1 MFPNDLWIVDP
12 YKGKLMTVVND
23 VPSEVIQIESSSDVS
38 HLSTTVKT
46 TTVNTTT
53 TKYDGTVESNEESTV
68 ETTRTG
74 NLANTALEP
83 SSVMVSQDRVS
94 VFVASRSKNCVY
106 HYKKSSQTG
115 KMELFQKIAVGLQ
128 PFAMC
133 EDPHGNV
140 YVANYG
146 DNTVSKIEVPS
157 FKKSSATAAGEEGQ
171 DKVVKTI
178 SVSAG
183 PRDLVSDE
191 DGAIWVACY
200 LSHKIDSRTGADLG
214 GIVSKIVNDTVVD
227 SITVG
232 LNPAAITCDE
242 SNTIWVANSG
252 SNTVSRIV
260 KSKKIAD
267 YQVGARPMAL
277 VCDSYGNVFTANY
290 DADTVTVIETST
302 KALATGNNVTTIPV
316 GDGPNAIGV
325 NMEDDIYVV
334 CGLENTVRKIID
346 KQVVSVIAVCD
357 SPVAF
362 GDFTGCAAYN
372 TQNVMAKP
380 EKGTT
385 DEKVQ
390 AALDKV
396 KNAEEA
402 VADMQAKVTQTVA
415 DVAEAKN
422 AAAAATEK
430 AKEAEAKVKEVKESL
445 DNTDAR
451 VTAVEG
457 TLETTKTKAE
467 ENATAIE
474 GIKEEAKAAKEA
486 AAAEAEKVTTLEK
499 QVKELSK
506 PKLNVEVTA
515 SEPIEGSTDT
525 KVTFTIGNKSVT
537 ASKAP
542 TVTLQ
547 DVETPVVATKVSE
560 GVFAA
565 VIPNA
570 KLGST
575 VKFTVAVDEEEENNL
590 VQDVYIESL
599 AGLADKFTVFNC
611 GFVAIDKA
619 NAIQWDADQN
629 APAADFFNTVTGGVE
644 WKFKSDSKAIESKFV
659 AKVAGKKF
667 FYIAAEAAYATAH
680 ADMVQ
685 RLFLNKFRPVFTEAT
700 TPTAG
705 TLSGKKVFVFELS
718 EATGVLV
725 EYANLDF

>member
-23 VPSEVIQIESSSDVS
+23 VPSEVIQIESSSDVT

-106 HYKKSSQTG
+106 HYKKSSETG
-115 KMELFQKIAVGLQ
+115 KMELFQKITVGMQ

-157 FKKSSATAAGEEGQ
+157 FKKSSAVAGEEGQ

-200 LSHKIDSRTGADLG
+200 LSHKIDSKTGADLG
-214 GIVSKIVNDTVVD
+214 GIVSKIVNDSVVD

-242 SNTIWVANSG
+242 SDTIWVANSG

-290 DADTVTVIETST
+290 DADTVTIIETST
-302 KALATGNNVTTIPV
+302 KALATGNNVTTVPV

-334 CGLENTVRKIID
+334 CGLENTVRKIVD

-396 KNAEEA
+396 KNAEAA
-402 VADMQAKVTQTVA
+402 VADMQSKVTQAVA

-422 AAAAATEK
+422 AATVATDK
-430 AKEAEAKVKEVKESL
+430 AKEAVDKVAEVKESL
-445 DNTDAR
+445 ANTDGR

-457 TLETTKTKAE
+457 TLETTKAKAE

-474 GIKEEAKAAKEA
+474 GIKEAAQTAKQAAD
-486 AAAEAEKVTTLEK
+486 AEAEKVTALEK

-506 PKLNVEVTA
+506 PKLDVTVTA

-525 KVTFTIGNKSVT
+525 KVTFTIGNKSVAPT
-537 ASKAP
+537 QAP
-542 TVTLQ
+542 TVKLQ
-547 DVETPVVATKVSE
+547 DVETPVTTTKVSE
-560 GVFAA
+560 GVFSAI
-565 VIPNA
+565 IPNA

-575 VKFTVAVDEEEENNL
+575 VKFVVPVDAEEENNL
-590 VQDVYIESL
+590 SQDVYVESL

-619 NAIQWDADQN
+619 NAIQWDTTQD
-629 APAADFFNTVTGGVE
+629 APAADFFNTVTGGAE
-644 WKFKSDSKAIESKFV
+644 WKFNSDSKSVESKFV
-659 AKVAGKKF
+659 PMAAGKKF
-667 FYIAAEAAYATAH
+667 FYVAAEANYVAAH
-680 ADMVQ
+680 ADLTQ
-685 RLFLNKFRPVFTEAT
+685 RLFLNKFKPVFTEAT

>member
-396 KNAEEA
+396 RNAEEA

-422 AAAAATEK
+422 AATAATEK
-430 AKEAEAKVKEVKESL
+430 AKEAEAKVKEAKESL

-590 VQDVYIESL
+590 VQDVYVESL

>member
-334 CGLENTVRKIID
+334 CGLENTVRKIVD

-396 KNAEEA
+396 RNAEEA

-415 DVAEAKN
+415 EVAEAKN
-422 AAAAATEK
+422 AATAATEK

-590 VQDVYIESL
+590 VQDVYVESL

-629 APAADFFNTVTGGVE
+629 VPAADFFNTVTGGVE

-667 FYIAAEAAYATAH
+667 FYIAAEAAYVTAH

>member
-23 VPSEVIQIESSSDVS
+23 VPSEVIQIESSSDVT

-106 HYKKSSQTG
+106 HYKKNSDSG
-115 KMELFQKIAVGLQ
+115 KMELFQKIAVGMQ

-157 FKKSSATAAGEEGQ
+157 FKKSSAIAGEEGQ

-200 LSHKIDSRTGADLG
+200 LSHKIDSKTGADLG
-214 GIVSKIVNDTVVD
+214 GIVSKIVNDSVVD

-242 SNTIWVANSG
+242 SDTIWVANSG

-290 DADTVTVIETST
+290 DADTVTIIETST
-302 KALATGNNVTTIPV
+302 KALATGNNVTTVPV

-334 CGLENTVRKIID
+334 CGLENTVRKIVD

-396 KNAEEA
+396 RNAEAA
-402 VADMQAKVTQTVA
+402 VADMQAKVTQAVA

-422 AAAAATEK
+422 AATVATDK
-430 AKEAEAKVKEVKESL
+430 AKEAVDKVAEVKESL
-445 DNTDAR
+445 ANTDGR

-457 TLETTKTKAE
+457 TLETTKAKAE

-474 GIKEEAKAAKEA
+474 GIKEAAKTAKEA
-486 AAAEAEKVTTLEK
+486 ADAEAEKVTALEK

-506 PKLNVEVTA
+506 PKLDVKVTA

-525 KVTFTIGNKSVT
+525 KVTFTIGNKSVSP
-537 ASKAP
+537 AQAP
-542 TVTLQ
+542 TVKLQ
-547 DVETPVVATKVSE
+547 DVETPVTTTKVSE
-560 GVFAA
+560 GVFSAI
-565 VIPNA
+565 IPNA

-575 VKFTVAVDEEEENNL
+575 VKFVVPVDAEEENNL
-590 VQDVYIESL
+590 SQDVYVESL
-599 AGLADKFTVFNC
+599 AGLADKFTVFSC
-611 GFVAIDKA
+611 GFVAIDKS
-619 NAIQWDADQN
+619 NAIQWDAAQN
-629 APAADFFNTVTGGVE
+629 APASDFFNTVSGTE
-644 WKFKSDSKAIESKFV
+644 WKFNSDSKSVESKFV
-659 AKVAGKKF
+659 PMAAGKKF
-667 FYIAAEAAYATAH
+667 FFIAAEASYVAAH
-680 ADMVQ
+680 ADLTQ
-685 RLFLNKFRPVFTEAT
+685 RLFLNKFKPVFTEAT
-700 TPTAG
+700 APTAG
-705 TLSGKKVFVFELS
+705 ALAGKKVFVFELS

>member
-23 VPSEVIQIESSSDVS
+23 VPSEVIQIESSSDVT

-106 HYKKSSQTG
+106 HYKKSSETG
-115 KMELFQKIAVGLQ
+115 KMELFQKITVGMQ

-157 FKKSSATAAGEEGQ
+157 FKKSSAVAGEEGQ

-200 LSHKIDSRTGADLG
+200 LSHKIDSKTGADLG
-214 GIVSKIVNDTVVD
+214 GIVSKIVNDSVVD

-242 SNTIWVANSG
+242 SDTIWVANSG

-290 DADTVTVIETST
+290 DADTVTIIETST
-302 KALATGNNVTTIPV
+302 KAIATGNNVTTVPV

-334 CGLENTVRKIID
+334 CGLENTVRKIVD

-396 KNAEEA
+396 KNAEAA
-402 VADMQAKVTQTVA
+402 VADMQSKVTQAVA

-422 AAAAATEK
+422 AATVATDK
-430 AKEAEAKVKEVKESL
+430 AKEAVDKVAEVKESL
-445 DNTDAR
+445 ANTDGR

-457 TLETTKTKAE
+457 TLETTKAKAE

-474 GIKEEAKAAKEA
+474 GIKEAAQTAKQAAD
-486 AAAEAEKVTTLEK
+486 AEAEKVTALEK

-506 PKLNVEVTA
+506 PKLDVTVTA

-525 KVTFTIGNKSVT
+525 KVTFTIGNKSVAPT
-537 ASKAP
+537 QAP
-542 TVTLQ
+542 TVKLQ
-547 DVETPVVATKVSE
+547 DVETPVTTTKVSD
-560 GVFAA
+560 GVFSAI
-565 VIPNA
+565 IPNA

-575 VKFTVAVDEEEENNL
+575 VKFVVAVDAEEENNL
-590 VQDVYIESL
+590 SQDVYVESL

-619 NAIQWDADQN
+619 NAIQWDAAQN
-629 APAADFFNTVTGGVE
+629 APAADFFNTVTGGAE
-644 WKFKSDSKAIESKFV
+644 WKFNSDSKSVESKFV
-659 AKVAGKKF
+659 PMAAGKKF
-667 FYIAAEAAYATAH
+667 FYIAAEANYVAAH
-680 ADMVQ
+680 ADLTQ
-685 RLFLNKFRPVFTEAT
+685 RLFLNKFKPVFTEAT
-700 TPTAG
+700 APTSG

>member
-23 VPSEVIQIESSSDVS
+23 VPSEVIQIESSSDVT

-106 HYKKSSQTG
+106 HYKKSSETG
-115 KMELFQKIAVGLQ
+115 KMELFQKITVGMQ

-157 FKKSSATAAGEEGQ
+157 FKKSSAVAGEEGQ

-200 LSHKIDSRTGADLG
+200 LSHKIDSKTGADLG
-214 GIVSKIVNDTVVD
+214 GIVSKIVNDSVVD

-242 SNTIWVANSG
+242 SDTIWVANSG

-290 DADTVTVIETST
+290 DADTVTIIETST
-302 KALATGNNVTTIPV
+302 KALATGNNVTTVPV

-334 CGLENTVRKIID
+334 CGLENTVRKIVD

-396 KNAEEA
+396 KNCETS
-402 VADMQAKVTQTVA
+402 VADMQSKVTQAVA

-422 AAAAATEK
+422 AATVATDK
-430 AKEAEAKVKEVKESL
+430 AKEAVDKVAEVKESL
-445 DNTDAR
+445 ANTDGR

-457 TLETTKTKAE
+457 TLETTKAKAE
-467 ENATAIE
+467 ENATAID
-474 GIKEEAKAAKEA
+474 GIKEAVKTAKEA
-486 AAAEAEKVTTLEK
+486 ADAEAEKVTALEK

-506 PKLNVEVTA
+506 PKLDVTVTA

-525 KVTFTIGNKSVT
+525 KVTFTIGNKSV
-537 ASKAP
+537 AP
-542 TVTLQ
+542 TQAPTIKLQ
-547 DVETPVVATKVSE
+547 DVETPVTTTKVSE
-560 GVFAA
+560 GVFSAI
-565 VIPNA
+565 IPNA

-575 VKFTVAVDEEEENNL
+575 VKFVVPVDAEEENNL
-590 VQDVYIESL
+590 SQDVYVESL

-611 GFVAIDKA
+611 GFVAIDKT
-619 NAIQWDADQN
+619 NAVQWDTAQD
-629 APAADFFNTVTGGVE
+629 APAADFFNTVTGGTE
-644 WKFKSDSKAIESKFV
+644 WKFNSDSKSVESKFV
-659 AKVAGKKF
+659 PMAAGKKF
-667 FYIAAEAAYATAH
+667 FYVAAEANYVAAH
-680 ADMVQ
+680 ADLTQ
-685 RLFLNKFRPVFTEAT
+685 RLFLNKFKPVFTEAT

>member
-422 AAAAATEK
+422 AATAATEK

-457 TLETTKTKAE
+457 TLETTKAKAE

-590 VQDVYIESL
+590 VQDVYVESL

>member
-396 KNAEEA
+396 RNAEEA

-415 DVAEAKN
+415 EVAEAKN

-590 VQDVYIESL
+590 VQDVYVESL

>member
-1 MFPNDLWIVDP
+1 MPKFDASNNYINILI
-12 YKGKLMTVVND
+12 YFFIG
-23 VPSEVIQIESSSDVS
+23 
-38 HLSTTVKT
+38 T

>member
-396 KNAEEA
+396 RNAEEA

-415 DVAEAKN
+415 EVAEAKN
-422 AAAAATEK
+422 AATAATEK

-590 VQDVYIESL
+590 VQDVYVESL

-629 APAADFFNTVTGGVE
+629 APAADFFNTVAGGVE

-680 ADMVQ
+680 VDMVQ

>member
-396 KNAEEA
+396 RNAEEA

-415 DVAEAKN
+415 EVAEAKN
-422 AAAAATEK
+422 AATAATEK
-430 AKEAEAKVKEVKESL
+430 AKEAEAKVKEIKESL

-590 VQDVYIESL
+590 VQDVYVESL

>member
-23 VPSEVIQIESSSDVS
+23 VPSEVIQIESSSDVT

-106 HYKKSSQTG
+106 HYKKSSETG
-115 KMELFQKIAVGLQ
+115 KMELFQKITVGMQ

-157 FKKSSATAAGEEGQ
+157 FKKSSAIAGEEGQ

-200 LSHKIDSRTGADLG
+200 LSHKIDSKTGADLG
-214 GIVSKIVNDTVVD
+214 GIVSKIVNDSVVD

-242 SNTIWVANSG
+242 SDTIWVANSG

-290 DADTVTVIETST
+290 DADTVTIIETST
-302 KALATGNNVTTIPV
+302 KALATGNNVTTVPV

-334 CGLENTVRKIID
+334 CGLENTVRKIVD

-396 KNAEEA
+396 RNAEAA
-402 VADMQAKVTQTVA
+402 VADMQSKVTQAVA

-422 AAAAATEK
+422 AATVATDK
-430 AKEAEAKVKEVKESL
+430 AKEAVDKVAEVKESL
-445 DNTDAR
+445 ANTDGR

-457 TLETTKTKAE
+457 TLETTKAKAE

-474 GIKEEAKAAKEA
+474 GIKEAAQTAKQAAD
-486 AAAEAEKVTTLEK
+486 AEAEKVTALEK

-506 PKLNVEVTA
+506 PKLDVKVTA

-525 KVTFTIGNKSVT
+525 KVTFTIGNKAVSPT
-537 ASKAP
+537 QAP
-542 TVTLQ
+542 TVKLQ
-547 DVETPVVATKVSE
+547 DVETPVTTTKVSD
-560 GVFAA
+560 GVFSAI
-565 VIPNA
+565 IPNA

-575 VKFTVAVDEEEENNL
+575 VKFVVPVDAEEENNL
-590 VQDVYIESL
+590 SQDVYVESL

-619 NAIQWDADQN
+619 NAVQWDADQN
-629 APAADFFNTVTGGVE
+629 APAADFFNTVTGGTE
-644 WKFKSDSKAIESKFV
+644 WKFNSDSKSVESKFV
-659 AKVAGKKF
+659 PMATGKKF
-667 FYIAAEAAYATAH
+667 FFIAAEANYVAAH
-680 ADMVQ
+680 ADLTQ
-685 RLFLNKFRPVFTEAT
+685 RLFLNKFKPVFTEAT

>member
-396 KNAEEA
+396 RNAEEA

-415 DVAEAKN
+415 EVAEAKN
-422 AAAAATEK
+422 AATAATEK

-590 VQDVYIESL
+590 VQDVYVESL

-667 FYIAAEAAYATAH
+667 FYIAAEAAYVTAH

>member
-23 VPSEVIQIESSSDVS
+23 VPSEVIQIESSSDVT

-106 HYKKSSQTG
+106 HYKKSSETG
-115 KMELFQKIAVGLQ
+115 KMELFQKITVGMQ

-157 FKKSSATAAGEEGQ
+157 FKKSSAIAGEEGQ

-200 LSHKIDSRTGADLG
+200 LSHKIDSKTGADLG
-214 GIVSKIVNDTVVD
+214 GIVSKIVNDSVVD

-242 SNTIWVANSG
+242 SDTIWVANSG

-290 DADTVTVIETST
+290 DADTVTIIETST
-302 KALATGNNVTTIPV
+302 KALATGNNVTTVPV

-334 CGLENTVRKIID
+334 CGLENTVRKIVD

-396 KNAEEA
+396 KNAEAA
-402 VADMQAKVTQTVA
+402 VADMQSKVTQAVA

-422 AAAAATEK
+422 AATVATDK
-430 AKEAEAKVKEVKESL
+430 AKEAVDKVAEVKESL
-445 DNTDAR
+445 ANTDGR

-457 TLETTKTKAE
+457 TLETTKAKAE

-474 GIKEEAKAAKEA
+474 GIKEAAQTAKQAAD
-486 AAAEAEKVTTLEK
+486 AEAEKVTALEK

-506 PKLNVEVTA
+506 PKLDVTVTA

-525 KVTFTIGNKSVT
+525 KVTFTIGNKAVAPT
-537 ASKAP
+537 QAP
-542 TVTLQ
+542 TVKLQ
-547 DVETPVVATKVSE
+547 DVETPVTTTKVSE
-560 GVFAA
+560 GVFSAI
-565 VIPNA
+565 IPNA

-575 VKFTVAVDEEEENNL
+575 VKFVVPVDAEEENNL
-590 VQDVYIESL
+590 SQDVYVESL

-619 NAIQWDADQN
+619 NAVQWDTTQD

-644 WKFKSDSKAIESKFV
+644 WKFNSDSKSVESKFV
-659 AKVAGKKF
+659 PMAAGKKF
-667 FYIAAEAAYATAH
+667 FYVAAEANYVAAH
-680 ADMVQ
+680 ADLTQ
-685 RLFLNKFRPVFTEAT
+685 RLFLNKFKPVFTEAT

-718 EATGVLV
+718 EATSVLV

>member
-23 VPSEVIQIESSSDVS
+23 VPSEVIQIESSSDVT

-106 HYKKSSQTG
+106 HYKKSSETG
-115 KMELFQKIAVGLQ
+115 KMELFQKITVGMQ

-157 FKKSSATAAGEEGQ
+157 FKKSSAVAGEEGQ

-200 LSHKIDSRTGADLG
+200 LSHKIDSKTGADLG
-214 GIVSKIVNDTVVD
+214 GIVSKIVNDSVVD

-242 SNTIWVANSG
+242 SDTIWVANSG

-290 DADTVTVIETST
+290 DADTVTIIETST
-302 KALATGNNVTTIPV
+302 KALATGNNVTTVPV

-334 CGLENTVRKIID
+334 CGLENTVRKIVD

-396 KNAEEA
+396 KNCETS
-402 VADMQAKVTQTVA
+402 VADMQAKVTQAVA

-422 AAAAATEK
+422 AATVATDK
-430 AKEAEAKVKEVKESL
+430 AKEAVDKVAEVKESL
-445 DNTDAR
+445 ANTDGR

-457 TLETTKTKAE
+457 TLETTKAKAE

-474 GIKEEAKAAKEA
+474 GIKEAAQTAKQAAD
-486 AAAEAEKVTTLEK
+486 AEAEKVTALEK

-506 PKLNVEVTA
+506 PKLDVKVTA

-525 KVTFTIGNKSVT
+525 KVTFTIGNKSVAPT
-537 ASKAP
+537 QAP
-542 TVTLQ
+542 TVKLQ
-547 DVETPVVATKVSE
+547 DVETPVTTTKVSE
-560 GVFAA
+560 GVFSAI
-565 VIPNA
+565 IPNA

-575 VKFTVAVDEEEENNL
+575 VKFVVPVDAEEENNL
-590 VQDVYIESL
+590 SQDVYVESL

-611 GFVAIDKA
+611 GFVAIDKT
-619 NAIQWDADQN
+619 NAIQWDTAQD
-629 APAADFFNTVTGGVE
+629 APAADFFNTVTGGTE
-644 WKFKSDSKAIESKFV
+644 WKFNSDSKSVESKFV
-659 AKVAGKKF
+659 PMAAGKKF
-667 FYIAAEAAYATAH
+667 FYVAAEANYVAAH
-680 ADMVQ
+680 SDLTQ
-685 RLFLNKFRPVFTEAT
+685 RLFLNKFKPVFTEAT

>member
-133 EDPHGNV
+133 EDPHGNI

-590 VQDVYIESL
+590 VQDVYVESL

>member
-334 CGLENTVRKIID
+334 CGLENTVRKIVD

-422 AAAAATEK
+422 AATAATEK

-590 VQDVYIESL
+590 VQDVYVESL

-667 FYIAAEAAYATAH
+667 FYIAAEAAYVTAH

>member
-23 VPSEVIQIESSSDVS
+23 VPSEVIQIESSSDVT

-106 HYKKSSQTG
+106 HYKKSSETG
-115 KMELFQKIAVGLQ
+115 KMELFQKITVGMQ

-157 FKKSSATAAGEEGQ
+157 FKKSSAIAGEEGQ

-200 LSHKIDSRTGADLG
+200 LSHKIDSKTGADLG
-214 GIVSKIVNDTVVD
+214 GIVSKIVNDSVVD

-242 SNTIWVANSG
+242 SDTIWVANSG

-290 DADTVTVIETST
+290 DADTVTIIETST
-302 KALATGNNVTTIPV
+302 KALATGNNVTTVPV

-334 CGLENTVRKIID
+334 CGLENTVRKIVD

-396 KNAEEA
+396 KNAEAA
-402 VADMQAKVTQTVA
+402 VADMQSKVTQAVS

-422 AAAAATEK
+422 AATVATDK
-430 AKEAEAKVKEVKESL
+430 AKEAVDKVAEVKESL
-445 DNTDAR
+445 ANTDGR

-457 TLETTKTKAE
+457 TLETTKAKAE

-474 GIKEEAKAAKEA
+474 GIKEAAQTAKQAAD
-486 AAAEAEKVTTLEK
+486 AEAEKVTALEK

-506 PKLNVEVTA
+506 PKLDVTVTA

-525 KVTFTIGNKSVT
+525 KVTFTIGNKAVALT
-537 ASKAP
+537 QAP
-542 TVTLQ
+542 TVKLQ
-547 DVETPVVATKVSE
+547 DVETPVTTTKVSE
-560 GVFAA
+560 GVFSAI
-565 VIPNA
+565 IPNA

-575 VKFTVAVDEEEENNL
+575 VKFVVPVDAEEENNL
-590 VQDVYIESL
+590 SQDVYVESL

-619 NAIQWDADQN
+619 NAVQWDADQN
-629 APAADFFNTVTGGVE
+629 APAADFFNIVTGGTE
-644 WKFKSDSKAIESKFV
+644 WKFNSDSKSVESKFV
-659 AKVAGKKF
+659 PMATGKKF
-667 FYIAAEAAYATAH
+667 FFIAAEANYVAAH
-680 ADMVQ
+680 ADLTQ
-685 RLFLNKFRPVFTEAT
+685 RLFLNKFKPVFTEAT

>member
-1 MFPNDLWIVDP
+1 
-12 YKGKLMTVVND
+12 MTVVND
-23 VPSEVIQIESSSDVS
+23 VPSEVIQIESSSDVT

-106 HYKKSSQTG
+106 HYKKSSETG
-115 KMELFQKIAVGLQ
+115 KMELFQKITVGMQ

-157 FKKSSATAAGEEGQ
+157 FKKSSAVAGEEGQ

-200 LSHKIDSRTGADLG
+200 LSHKIDSKTGADLG
-214 GIVSKIVNDTVVD
+214 GIVSKIVNDSVVD

-242 SNTIWVANSG
+242 SDTIWVANSG

-290 DADTVTVIETST
+290 DADTVTIIETST
-302 KALATGNNVTTIPV
+302 KALATGNNVTTVPV

-334 CGLENTVRKIID
+334 CGLENTVRKIVD

-380 EKGTT
+380 EKGTI

-396 KNAEEA
+396 RNAEAA
-402 VADMQAKVTQTVA
+402 VADMQSKVTQAVA

-422 AAAAATEK
+422 AATVATDK
-430 AKEAEAKVKEVKESL
+430 AKEAVDKVAEVKESL
-445 DNTDAR
+445 ANTDGR

-457 TLETTKTKAE
+457 TLETTKAKAE

-474 GIKEEAKAAKEA
+474 GIKEAAQTAKQAAD
-486 AAAEAEKVTTLEK
+486 AEAEKVTALEK

-506 PKLNVEVTA
+506 PKLDVTVTA

-525 KVTFTIGNKSVT
+525 KVTFTIGNKSVAPT
-537 ASKAP
+537 QAP
-542 TVTLQ
+542 TVKLQ
-547 DVETPVVATKVSE
+547 DVETPVTTTKVSE
-560 GVFAA
+560 GVFSAI
-565 VIPNA
+565 IPNA

-575 VKFTVAVDEEEENNL
+575 VKFVVAVDGEEENNL
-590 VQDVYIESL
+590 SQDVYVESL
-599 AGLADKFTVFNC
+599 AGLADKFTVFSC
-611 GFVAIDKA
+611 GFVAIDKS
-619 NAIQWDADQN
+619 NAIQWDAAQN
-629 APAADFFNTVTGGVE
+629 APAADFFNTVTGGTE
-644 WKFKSDSKAIESKFV
+644 WKFNSDSKSVESKFV
-659 AKVAGKKF
+659 PMAAGKKF
-667 FYIAAEAAYATAH
+667 FYIAAEANYVAAH
-680 ADMVQ
+680 SDLTQ
-685 RLFLNKFRPVFTEAT
+685 RLFLNKFKPVFTEAT

>member
-115 KMELFQKIAVGLQ
+115 KMELFQKIAVGMQ

-396 KNAEEA
+396 RNAEEA

-590 VQDVYIESL
+590 VQDVYVESL

>member
-422 AAAAATEK
+422 AATAATEK
-430 AKEAEAKVKEVKESL
+430 AKEAEEKVKEVKESL

-590 VQDVYIESL
+590 VQDVYVESL

-685 RLFLNKFRPVFTEAT
+685 RLFLNKFRPVFIEAT

>member
-396 KNAEEA
+396 RNAEEA

-486 AAAEAEKVTTLEK
+486 ATAEAEKVTTLEK

-590 VQDVYIESL
+590 VQDVYVESL

-644 WKFKSDSKAIESKFV
+644 WKFKSDSKAIESKFI

>member
-334 CGLENTVRKIID
+334 CGLENTVRKIVD

-396 KNAEEA
+396 RNAEAA

-422 AAAAATEK
+422 AATAATEK

-457 TLETTKTKAE
+457 TLETTKIKAE

-590 VQDVYIESL
+590 VQDVYVESL

>member
-23 VPSEVIQIESSSDVS
+23 VPSEVVQIESTSDVS
-38 HLSTTVKT
+38 NVSTTVKT

-106 HYKKSSQTG
+106 HYKKNSDSG
-115 KMELFQKIAVGLQ
+115 KMELFQKITVGTQ

-396 KNAEEA
+396 RNAEEA

-415 DVAEAKN
+415 EVAEAKN
-422 AAAAATEK
+422 AATAATEK

-590 VQDVYIESL
+590 VQDVYVESL

-667 FYIAAEAAYATAH
+667 FYIAAEAAYVTAH

>member
-290 DADTVTVIETST
+290 DADTVTIIETST
-302 KALATGNNVTTIPV
+302 KALATGNNVTTVPV

-334 CGLENTVRKIID
+334 CGLENTVRKIVD

-415 DVAEAKN
+415 EVAEAKN
-422 AAAAATEK
+422 AATAATEK

-590 VQDVYIESL
+590 VQDVYVESL

>member
-396 KNAEEA
+396 RNAEEA

-415 DVAEAKN
+415 EVAEAKN
-422 AAAAATEK
+422 AATAATEK

-474 GIKEEAKAAKEA
+474 GIKEEAKTAKEA

-590 VQDVYIESL
+590 VQDVYVESL
-599 AGLADKFTVFNC
+599 AGLADKFSVFNC

-619 NAIQWDADQN
+619 NATQWDADQN

-705 TLSGKKVFVFELS
+705 TLSGKKIFVFELS

>member
-23 VPSEVIQIESSSDVS
+23 VPSEVVQIESTSDVS
-38 HLSTTVKT
+38 NISTTVKT

-83 SSVMVSQDRVS
+83 SSVLVSQDRVS

-106 HYKKSSQTG
+106 HYKKNSDSG
-115 KMELFQKIAVGLQ
+115 KMELFQKITVGTQ

-157 FKKSSATAAGEEGQ
+157 FKNSTATAGEEGQ

-191 DGAIWVACY
+191 EGTIWVACY
-200 LSHKIDSRTGADLG
+200 LSHKIDSKTGADLG
-214 GIVSKIVNDTVVD
+214 GIVAKIVNDTVVD

-277 VCDSYGNVFTANY
+277 VCDSYGNVFVANY
-290 DADTVTVIETST
+290 DGDSVTVIETST
-302 KALATGNNVTTIPV
+302 KAIATGNNVTNIPV

-325 NMEDDIYVV
+325 NMEDDVYVV
-334 CGLENTVRKIID
+334 CGLENTVRKIVE

-362 GDFTGCAAYN
+362 GDFTGCATYN
-372 TQNVMAKP
+372 TQNVIAKP

-396 KNAEEA
+396 KNAETA
-402 VADMQAKVTQTVA
+402 VADMQKKVTQAVA
-415 DVAEAKN
+415 DVSEAKN
-422 AAAAATEK
+422 SAALATEK
-430 AKEAEAKVKEVKESL
+430 AAEAVAKAKEVKEAL

-451 VTAVEG
+451 VTTVEG
-457 TLETTKTKAE
+457 TLETTRAKAE

-474 GIKEEAKAAKEA
+474 GIKEAAQTAKQAADEEAAKVA
-486 AAAEAEKVTTLEK
+486 ALEK

-506 PKLNVEVTA
+506 PKLDVKVTA

-525 KVTFTIGNKSVT
+525 KVTFSIGNKKVT
-537 ASKAP
+537 PTKAP

-547 DVETPVVATKVSE
+547 DVETPVVTTKVSE
-560 GVFAA
+560 GVFSA

-575 VKFTVAVDEEEENNL
+575 VVFTVAVDEVEENNL
-590 VQDVYIESL
+590 TQDVYVESA
-599 AGLADKFTVFNC
+599 AGLADKFTVFKC

-619 NAIQWDADQN
+619 NAIQWDAAQN
-629 APAADFFNTVTGGVE
+629 NVAADFFNTVTGATE
-644 WKFKSDSKAIESKFV
+644 WKFNADSKKVESKFLPV
-659 AKVAGKKF
+659 VAGKKF
-667 FYIAAEAAYATAH
+667 FYIAVETAYAAANNV
-680 ADMVQ
+680 AD
-685 RLFLNKFRPVFTEAT
+685 RLFLNKFKATLTEVPAV
-700 TPTAG
+700 ASG
-705 TLSGKKVFVFELS
+705 DLAGKKVFLFELNEPTS
-718 EATGVLV
+718 LLL

>member
-396 KNAEEA
+396 RNAEEA

-415 DVAEAKN
+415 EVAEAKN

-430 AKEAEAKVKEVKESL
+430 AKEAEAKVKEVKEAL

-451 VTAVEG
+451 VTSVEG

-590 VQDVYIESL
+590 VQDVYVESL

-629 APAADFFNTVTGGVE
+629 TPAADFFNTVTGGVE

>member
-422 AAAAATEK
+422 AATAATEK

-474 GIKEEAKAAKEA
+474 GIKEEAKVAKEA

-590 VQDVYIESL
+590 VQDVYVESL

>member
-23 VPSEVIQIESSSDVS
+23 VPSEVIQIESSSDVT

-106 HYKKSSQTG
+106 HYKKSSETG
-115 KMELFQKIAVGLQ
+115 KMELFQKITVGMQ

-157 FKKSSATAAGEEGQ
+157 FKKSSAIAGEEGQ

-200 LSHKIDSRTGADLG
+200 LSHKIDSKTGADLG
-214 GIVSKIVNDTVVD
+214 GIVSKIVNDSVVD

-242 SNTIWVANSG
+242 SDTIWVANSG

-290 DADTVTVIETST
+290 DADTVTIIETST
-302 KALATGNNVTTIPV
+302 KALATGNNVTTVPV

-334 CGLENTVRKIID
+334 CGLENTVRKIVD

-396 KNAEEA
+396 RNAEEA

-590 VQDVYIESL
+590 VQDVYVESL

>member
-23 VPSEVIQIESSSDVS
+23 VPSEVIQIESSSDVT

-106 HYKKSSQTG
+106 HYKKSSETG
-115 KMELFQKIAVGLQ
+115 KMELFQKITVGMQ

-157 FKKSSATAAGEEGQ
+157 FKKSSAVAGEEGQ

-396 KNAEEA
+396 RNAEEA

-415 DVAEAKN
+415 EVAEAKN
-422 AAAAATEK
+422 AATAATEK
-430 AKEAEAKVKEVKESL
+430 AKEAEAKVKEIKESL

-590 VQDVYIESL
+590 VQDVYVESL

>member
-430 AKEAEAKVKEVKESL
+430 AKEAEEKVKEVKESL

-457 TLETTKTKAE
+457 TLESTKTKAE

-590 VQDVYIESL
+590 VQDVYVESL

>member
-396 KNAEEA
+396 RNAEEA

-422 AAAAATEK
+422 AATAATEK

-575 VKFTVAVDEEEENNL
+575 VKFTLAVDEEEENNL
-590 VQDVYIESL
+590 VQDVYVESL

>member
-23 VPSEVIQIESSSDVS
+23 VPSEVIQIESSSDVT

-106 HYKKSSQTG
+106 HYKKSSETG
-115 KMELFQKIAVGLQ
+115 KMELFQKITVGMQ

-157 FKKSSATAAGEEGQ
+157 FKKSSAIAGEEGQ

-200 LSHKIDSRTGADLG
+200 LSHKIDSKTGADLG
-214 GIVSKIVNDTVVD
+214 GIVSKIVNDSVVD

-242 SNTIWVANSG
+242 SDTIWVANSG

-290 DADTVTVIETST
+290 DADTVTIIETST
-302 KALATGNNVTTIPV
+302 KALATGNNVTTVPV

-334 CGLENTVRKIID
+334 CGLENTVRKIVD

-396 KNAEEA
+396 KNCETS
-402 VADMQAKVTQTVA
+402 VADMQSKVTQAVA

-422 AAAAATEK
+422 AATVATDK
-430 AKEAEAKVKEVKESL
+430 AKEAVDKVAEVKESL
-445 DNTDAR
+445 ANTDGR

-457 TLETTKTKAE
+457 TLETTKAKAE
-467 ENATAIE
+467 ENATAIV
-474 GIKEEAKAAKEA
+474 GIKEAAKTAKEA
-486 AAAEAEKVTTLEK
+486 ADAEAEKVTALEK

-506 PKLNVEVTA
+506 PKLDVAVTA

-525 KVTFTIGNKSVT
+525 KVTFTIGNKAVSPT
-537 ASKAP
+537 QAP
-542 TVTLQ
+542 TVKLQ
-547 DVETPVVATKVSE
+547 DVETPVTTTKVSE
-560 GVFAA
+560 GVFSAI
-565 VIPNA
+565 IPNA

-575 VKFTVAVDEEEENNL
+575 VKFVVPVDAEEENNL
-590 VQDVYIESL
+590 SQDVYVESL

-619 NAIQWDADQN
+619 NAIQWDTAQN
-629 APAADFFNTVTGGVE
+629 APTADFFNTVTGGTE
-644 WKFKSDSKAIESKFV
+644 WKFNSDSKSVESKFV
-659 AKVAGKKF
+659 PMAAGKKF
-667 FYIAAEAAYATAH
+667 FYIAAEANYVAAH
-680 ADMVQ
+680 ADLTQ
-685 RLFLNKFRPVFTEAT
+685 RLFLNKFKPVFTEAT
-700 TPTAG
+700 TPTSGA
-705 TLSGKKVFVFELS
+705 LAGKKVFVFELS

>member
-23 VPSEVIQIESSSDVS
+23 VPSEVIQIESSSDVT

-106 HYKKSSQTG
+106 HYKKSSETG
-115 KMELFQKIAVGLQ
+115 KMELFQKIAVGMQ

-146 DNTVSKIEVPS
+146 DNTVSKIEIPS
-157 FKKSSATAAGEEGQ
+157 FKKSAAIAGEEGQ

-200 LSHKIDSRTGADLG
+200 LSHKIDSKTGADLG
-214 GIVSKIVNDTVVD
+214 GIVSKIVNDSVVD

-242 SNTIWVANSG
+242 SDTIWVANSG

-290 DADTVTVIETST
+290 DADTVTIIETST
-302 KALATGNNVTTIPV
+302 KALATGNNVTTVPV

-334 CGLENTVRKIID
+334 CGLENTVRKIVD

-396 KNAEEA
+396 RNAEAA
-402 VADMQAKVTQTVA
+402 VADMQAKVTQAVA

-422 AAAAATEK
+422 AATVATDK
-430 AKEAEAKVKEVKESL
+430 AKEAVDKVAEVKESL
-445 DNTDAR
+445 ANTDGR

-457 TLETTKTKAE
+457 TLETTKAKAE

-474 GIKEEAKAAKEA
+474 GIKEAAKTAKEA
-486 AAAEAEKVTTLEK
+486 ADAEAEKVTALEK

-506 PKLNVEVTA
+506 PKLDVAVTA

-537 ASKAP
+537 PAQAP
-542 TVTLQ
+542 TVKLQ
-547 DVETPVVATKVSE
+547 DVETPVTTTKVSE
-560 GVFAA
+560 GVFSAI
-565 VIPNA
+565 IPNA

-575 VKFTVAVDEEEENNL
+575 VKFVVAVDGEEENNL
-590 VQDVYIESL
+590 SQDVYVESL
-599 AGLADKFTVFNC
+599 AGLADKFTVFSC
-611 GFVAIDKA
+611 GFVAIDKS

-644 WKFKSDSKAIESKFV
+644 WKFNSDSKSVESKFV
-659 AKVAGKKF
+659 PMATGKKF
-667 FYIAAEAAYATAH
+667 FFIAAEASYVAAH
-680 ADMVQ
+680 ADLTQ
-685 RLFLNKFRPVFTEAT
+685 RLFLNKFKPVFTEAT

>member
-23 VPSEVIQIESSSDVS
+23 VPSEVTQIESTSDVS
-38 HLSTTVKT
+38 NVSTTVKT

-106 HYKKSSQTG
+106 HYKKNATSG
-115 KMELFQKIAVGLQ
+115 KMELFQKVQVGMQ

-157 FKKSSATAAGEEGQ
+157 FKQTAATTAGEEGQ

-191 DGAIWVACY
+191 DGNIWVACY

-214 GIVSKIVNDTVVD
+214 GIVAKIVNDTVVD
-227 SITVG
+227 SLTVG

-242 SNTIWVANSG
+242 SDTIWVANSG

-277 VCDSYGNVFTANY
+277 VCDSYGNVFVANY
-290 DADTVTVIETST
+290 DGDTVTVIETST
-302 KALATGNNVTTIPV
+302 KAIATGNNVTTIPV

-325 NMEDDIYVV
+325 NMEDDVYVV
-334 CGLENTVRKIID
+334 CGLENTVRKIAD

-396 KNAEEA
+396 KNNEAA
-402 VADMQAKVTQTVA
+402 VADMQKKVTQAVA

-422 AAAAATEK
+422 SAAAATDK
-430 AKEAEAKVKEVKESL
+430 ATEATNKVKEVKDSL
-445 DNTDAR
+445 DNAIGR
-451 VTAVEG
+451 ITAAESS
-457 TLETTKTKAE
+457 LENTKTKADA
-467 ENATAIE
+467 NATAID
-474 GIKEEAKAAKEA
+474 GIKEAAKTAKEA
-486 AAAEAEKVTTLEK
+486 ADAEAAKVADLEK
-499 QVKELSK
+499 KVKELSK
-506 PKLNVEVTA
+506 PKLDIEVTA
-515 SEPIEGSTDT
+515 SEPITGSTDT
-525 KVTFTIGNKSVT
+525 KVTFAIRNKSVT
-537 ASKAP
+537 PTKAP
-542 TVTLQ
+542 TLTFQ
-547 DVETPVVATKVSE
+547 DVAVPVTSTKVSE
-560 GVFAA
+560 GVFSAI
-565 VIPNA
+565 VPND
-570 KLGST
+570 KLGTT
-575 VKFTVAVDEEEENNL
+575 VKFTVAVDDVEDNNL
-590 VQDVYIESL
+590 TQDLYIEST

-619 NAIQWDADQN
+619 NAAQWDAAQDTVV
-629 APAADFFNTVTGGVE
+629 ADFFNSVTGSTE
-644 WKFKSDSKAIESKFV
+644 WKFKSDSKAVESKFIP
-659 AKVAGKKF
+659 AASGKKF
-667 FYIAAEAAYATAH
+667 FYIAADPAYVAAH
-680 ADMVQ
+680 ADFAD
-685 RLFLNKFRPVFTEAT
+685 RLFLNKFKVAMTEVPAV
-700 TPTAG
+700 TAG
-705 TLSGKKVFVFELS
+705 ELSGKKVCLFELS
-718 EATGVLV
+718 EATGLLL

>member
-23 VPSEVIQIESSSDVS
+23 VPSEVIQIESSSDVT

-106 HYKKSSQTG
+106 HYKKSSETG
-115 KMELFQKIAVGLQ
+115 KMELFQKITVGMQ

-157 FKKSSATAAGEEGQ
+157 FKKSSAIAGEEGQ

-200 LSHKIDSRTGADLG
+200 LSHKIDSKTGADLG
-214 GIVSKIVNDTVVD
+214 GIVSKIVNDSVVD

-242 SNTIWVANSG
+242 SDTIWVANSG

-290 DADTVTVIETST
+290 DADTVTIIETST
-302 KALATGNNVTTIPV
+302 KAIATGNNVTTVPV

-334 CGLENTVRKIID
+334 CGLENTVRKIVD

-396 KNAEEA
+396 RNAEAA
-402 VADMQAKVTQTVA
+402 VADMQSKVTQAVA

-422 AAAAATEK
+422 AATVATDK
-430 AKEAEAKVKEVKESL
+430 AKEAVDKVAEVKESL
-445 DNTDAR
+445 ANTDGR

-457 TLETTKTKAE
+457 TLETTKAKAE

-474 GIKEEAKAAKEA
+474 GIKEAAQTAKQAAD
-486 AAAEAEKVTTLEK
+486 AEAEKVTALEK

-506 PKLNVEVTA
+506 PKLDVKVTA

-525 KVTFTIGNKSVT
+525 KVTFTIGNKSVAPT
-537 ASKAP
+537 QAP
-542 TVTLQ
+542 TVKLQ
-547 DVETPVVATKVSE
+547 DVETPVTTTKVSE
-560 GVFAA
+560 GVFSAI
-565 VIPNA
+565 IPNA

-575 VKFTVAVDEEEENNL
+575 VKFVVPVDAEEENNL
-590 VQDVYIESL
+590 SQDVYVESL

-611 GFVAIDKA
+611 GFVAIDKS
-619 NAIQWDADQN
+619 NAVQWDADQN
-629 APAADFFNTVTGGVE
+629 APAADFFNTVTGAVE
-644 WKFKSDSKAIESKFV
+644 WKFNSDSKSVESKFIPM
-659 AKVAGKKF
+659 AAGKKF
-667 FYIAAEAAYATAH
+667 FYIAAEANYVAAH
-680 ADMVQ
+680 ADLTQ
-685 RLFLNKFRPVFTEAT
+685 RLFLNKFKPVFTEAT
-700 TPTAG
+700 APTAG

>member
-23 VPSEVIQIESSSDVS
+23 VPSEVIQIESTSDVS
-38 HLSTTVKT
+38 HVSTTVKT

-302 KALATGNNVTTIPV
+302 KAIATGNNVTTIPV

-334 CGLENTVRKIID
+334 CGLENTVRKIVD

-396 KNAEEA
+396 KNAEAA
-402 VADMQAKVTQTVA
+402 VADMQAKVTQAVA

-422 AAAAATEK
+422 SATVATEK
-430 AKEAEAKVKEVKESL
+430 AKEAEEKVKEVKESL
-445 DNTDAR
+445 ANTDAR

-457 TLETTKTKAE
+457 TLETTKAKAE

-474 GIKEEAKAAKEA
+474 GIKEEAKTAKEA
-486 AAAEAEKVTTLEK
+486 AAAEAEKVATLEK

-525 KVTFTIGNKSVT
+525 KVTFTIGNKSV
-537 ASKAP
+537 APSKAP
-542 TVTLQ
+542 TVALQ

-575 VKFTVAVDEEEENNL
+575 VKFTVSVDEEEANNL
-590 VQDVYIESL
+590 VQDVYVESL

-619 NAIQWDADQN
+619 NAIQWDATQN

-667 FYIAAEAAYATAH
+667 FYIAAEAAYVAAH

-718 EATGVLV
+718 EDTGVLV

>member
-590 VQDVYIESL
+590 VQDVYVESL

-629 APAADFFNTVTGGVE
+629 VPAADFFNTVTGGVE

>member
-23 VPSEVIQIESSSDVS
+23 VPSEVIQIESSSDVT

-106 HYKKSSQTG
+106 HYKKSSETG
-115 KMELFQKIAVGLQ
+115 KMELFQKITVGMQ

-157 FKKSSATAAGEEGQ
+157 FKKSSAIAGEEGQ

-200 LSHKIDSRTGADLG
+200 LSHKIDSKTGADLG
-214 GIVSKIVNDTVVD
+214 GIVSKIVNDSVVD

-242 SNTIWVANSG
+242 SDTIWVANSG

-290 DADTVTVIETST
+290 DADTVTIIETST
-302 KALATGNNVTTIPV
+302 KALATGNNVTTVPV

-334 CGLENTVRKIID
+334 CGLENTVRKIVD

-396 KNAEEA
+396 KNAEAA
-402 VADMQAKVTQTVA
+402 VADMQSKVTQAVS

-422 AAAAATEK
+422 AATVATDK
-430 AKEAEAKVKEVKESL
+430 AKEAVDKVAEVKESL
-445 DNTDAR
+445 ANTDGR

-457 TLETTKTKAE
+457 TLETTKAKAE
-467 ENATAIE
+467 ENATAID
-474 GIKEEAKAAKEA
+474 GIKEAAKTAKEA
-486 AAAEAEKVTTLEK
+486 ADAEAEKVTALEK

-506 PKLNVEVTA
+506 PKLDVTVTA

-525 KVTFTIGNKSVT
+525 KVTFTIGNKAVAPT
-537 ASKAP
+537 QAP
-542 TVTLQ
+542 TVKLQ
-547 DVETPVVATKVSE
+547 DVETPVTTTKVSD
-560 GVFAA
+560 GVFSAI
-565 VIPNA
+565 IPNA

-575 VKFTVAVDEEEENNL
+575 VKFVVPVDAEEENNL
-590 VQDVYIESL
+590 SQDVYVESL

-611 GFVAIDKA
+611 GFVAIDKT
-619 NAIQWDADQN
+619 NAVQWDADQN
-629 APAADFFNTVTGGVE
+629 APAADFFNTVTGGTE
-644 WKFKSDSKAIESKFV
+644 WKFNSDSKSVESKFV
-659 AKVAGKKF
+659 PMAAGKKF
-667 FYIAAEAAYATAH
+667 FYVAAEANYVAAH
-680 ADMVQ
+680 ADLTQ
-685 RLFLNKFRPVFTEAT
+685 RLFLNKFKPVFTEAT